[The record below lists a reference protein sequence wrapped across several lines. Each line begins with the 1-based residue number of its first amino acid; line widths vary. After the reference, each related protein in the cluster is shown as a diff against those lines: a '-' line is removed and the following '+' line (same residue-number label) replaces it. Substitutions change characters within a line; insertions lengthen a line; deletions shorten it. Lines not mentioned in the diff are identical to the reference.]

1 MVMELVYDAMLL
13 MLIGMGTVFAFLFIL
28 VLAVQW
34 MSRLLPKPAVA
45 PEAGSAGTA
54 SSAVSPGVV
63 AAISAAI
70 HQFRKQPVS
79 GKSDADNT
87 HRH

>member
-13 MLIGMGTVFAFLFIL
+13 MLIGMGSVFAFLFIL

-34 MSRLLPKPAVA
+34 MSRLLPKPAITPTSEPA
-45 PEAGSAGTA
+45 AIAATA
-54 SSAVSPGVV
+54 VPPGVI

-70 HQFRKQPVS
+70 HQFRQQPAS

-87 HRH
+87 PHH